1 MATARSGQ
9 DPDNKIWY
17 DQPATAWEE
26 ALPLG
31 NGKTGAMVFGGVE
44 HEKLLLNDNT
54 LWSGYPQPGN
64 NPDAVK
70 YLPLV
75 RKAVENGDYS
85 IAAKYWKKMQGPYSA
100 RYLPMG
106 SLYIDFDLKDTTITN
121 YTRGLDL
128 NTAIANVS
136 YKVKGVTFTRE
147 SFISYPDKVLAVR
160 ITSNRKK
167 KYLAECVAD
176 QQVETYDHYGCR
188 G

>member
-1 MATARSGQ
+1 MRHRILILIFFLSPMATARSGQ

-85 IAAKYWKKMQGPYSA
+85 IAAKYWKKNAGPILSP
-100 RYLPMG
+100 LP
-106 SLYIDFDLKDTTITN
+106 
-121 YTRGLDL
+121 
-128 NTAIANVS
+128 S
-136 YKVKGVTFTRE
+136 YG
-147 SFISYPDKVLAVR
+147 
-160 ITSNRKK
+160 
-167 KYLAECVAD
+167 
-176 QQVETYDHYGCR
+176 
-188 G
+188 